1 MRVLP
6 WLAKVGFAAF
16 AVALLIGLVAA
27 AGTRFGFWDYR
38 FGLFAL
44 FPWCLYFG
52 SAAFVIGLV
61 WSVWAAVANR
71 GEAARYGVI
80 AFLGSIVL
88 LAAPLYDIYLYK
100 TSPMI
105 HDISTDTEHPPQFV
119 ALLAVRNA
127 GRADPHGISPPE
139 YDGPKLADAPDGKSE
154 PTWKLQKKYYP
165 DLRTRADLTSP
176 AQLFDRA
183 ERTARSMGWNVVAV
197 DLKQGRIEATDT
209 SFWFGMTDDIVIRVR
224 PAGQGAR
231 LDIRS
236 KSRVGES
243 DFGENAARIRD
254 FMKKLANTS

>member
-6 WLAKVGFAAF
+6 WLAKIAFAVF
-16 AVALLIGLVAA
+16 AVALSIGLVAA
-27 AGTRFGFWDYR
+27 LGTRFGYWDYR
-38 FGLFAL
+38 FGLFTL

-52 SAAFVIGLV
+52 LAAFALGLL

-71 GEAARYGVI
+71 GEGARYGVV

-100 TSPMI
+100 TSPTI

-119 ALLAVRNA
+119 ALLALRNGGA
-127 GRADPHGISPPE
+127 ADPKNITPPE
-139 YDGPKLADAPDGKSE
+139 YDGPKLAQGPKGERE
-154 PTWKLQKKYYP
+154 PTWELQKKYYP
-165 DLRTRADLTSP
+165 DLRPHADLTDP
-176 AQLFDRA
+176 AKLFDRA
-183 ERTARSMGWNVVAV
+183 ERAARSMGWNVVAA
-197 DLKQGRIEATDT
+197 DPKQGRIEATDT

-224 PAGQGAR
+224 PAGQGAV

-236 KSRVGES
+236 KSRVGDS